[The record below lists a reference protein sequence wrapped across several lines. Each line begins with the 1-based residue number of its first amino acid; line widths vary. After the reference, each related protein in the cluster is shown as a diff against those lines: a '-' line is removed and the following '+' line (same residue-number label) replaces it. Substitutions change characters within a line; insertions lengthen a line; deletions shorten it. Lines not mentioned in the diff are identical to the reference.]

1 MLDLVFRPRPWS
13 SAWSRCSSLSASTSR
28 LCAVAALLASTA
40 SPAAAQAPPASPFGI
55 TDNSF
60 LIEEAFNQDPGVFQ
74 NIFVMAR
81 NADHEWEGSFTQEW
95 PVLSQRHQLSFT
107 LPFSA
112 TSNAAALGDLGVDY
126 RLQVTDG
133 KGRLPA
139 FSPRVTL
146 LSPTSAAQ
154 RSLGWGGAGWQF
166 NLPLSKRSGRLFFH
180 ANAGTTLL
188 PVENESSTR
197 EWSNAPFAGGS
208 AIVAVTPM
216 FNLMIESL
224 AVRARADGGRETSV
238 TVSPG
243 FRLGWNV
250 GEQQIV
256 IGVGVPVTRGDR
268 HDTAVLGYLS
278 YERPFSRK

>member
-1 MLDLVFRPRPWS
+1 MTIHARLILV
-13 SAWSRCSSLSASTSR
+13 
-28 LCAVAALLASTA
+28 ALLASTA

-60 LIEEAFNQDPGVFQ
+60 LIEEAFNQDPGIFQ

-81 NADHEWEGSFTQEW
+81 NADHEWDGSFTQEW
-95 PVLSQRHQLSFT
+95 PVLSQRHQFSFT

-112 TSNAAALGDLGVDY
+112 TSNAAALGDLGLNY
-126 RLQVTDG
+126 RVQVTDG
-133 KGRLPA
+133 KGRFPA

-146 LSPTSAAQ
+146 LSPTSVAQ
-154 RSLGWGGAGWQF
+154 RSLGWGGVGWQF
-166 NLPLSKRSGRLFFH
+166 NLPFSKQSGRMFFH

-188 PVENESSTR
+188 PVEDEPSTR

-216 FNLMIESL
+216 FNLMLESL
-224 AVRARADGGRETSV
+224 AVSTRAGGVRETSV

-243 FRLGWNV
+243 FRLGWNL

-256 IGVGVPVTRGDR
+256 IGLGVPVTRGDR
-268 HDTAVLGYLS
+268 HDRAVLGYFS
-278 YERPFSRK
+278 YELPFKHN

>member
-166 NLPLSKRSGRLFFH
+166 NLPLSKQSGRLFFH

-188 PVENESSTR
+188 PVEN
-197 EWSNAPFAGGS
+197 
-208 AIVAVTPM
+208 
-216 FNLMIESL
+216 
-224 AVRARADGGRETSV
+224 
-238 TVSPG
+238 
-243 FRLGWNV
+243 
-250 GEQQIV
+250 
-256 IGVGVPVTRGDR
+256 
-268 HDTAVLGYLS
+268 
-278 YERPFSRK
+278 